1 MYKIEGRSLTEFVDD
16 SRIRLPRF
24 QRREAWKKDQN
35 FKLCIS
41 VYKEFPL
48 GVVIINDTAD
58 ASWLLDGR
66 QRRAA
71 LEVMRNNPVEVYSW
85 AKSFVNFKP
94 KASDEEIRESFY
106 RKINEYLQSADK
118 RADALDSPMSENDEE
133 EENLEEFEEEDV
145 DVNSF
150 DVKKQKES
158 LENLLNQILM
168 VHPIKKGVSK
178 WESTFDFR
186 EFIPKLRY
194 LDKSKKAID
203 PRALRKFI
211 IQDLGQDC
219 LDREV
224 FIQHFIDYELL
235 IEGKEEDFRN
245 YVNLKWDQIYNSLS
259 VIFKSENIFKNGRIG
274 VINLTRASTLDAQN
288 IFTLVNT
295 GGTSLKAEELLS
307 AKPFWNVEL
316 TDVSPELRDKVTA
329 LYSNLALTQEDN
341 VVRWD
346 ACAVLLS
353 RIDKNHYIFPHIN
366 ENNDKSVKNKA
377 SMERITL
384 GFKLISSLFKGGM
397 SAKHVSKLEEFGSE
411 FESKINMELLVE
423 ELNFLI
429 DDVIAEINYFKFLHT
444 WGKSIIEI
452 TTNAITLEFLVL
464 IYKLWDKYGK
474 PRNPASADLKALKRK
489 AVILFDRLIH
499 ENAQGIW
506 KGSGDS
512 KMAGDIRPENIE
524 ERFKPIEI
532 SEWIKYIEENSWKPK
547 PKHEVYR
554 PFLYHYYALDGF
566 SPLMSIGGF
575 DSSSQIN
582 YQVDIDHII
591 PKEKFVDND
600 NYVVYK
606 NSIGN
611 LALLPSSENSS
622 KKSKTLNEI
631 RDGWTKVQI
640 ARYTGIAEEEFETFS
655 DIVNIQQLIEKRK
668 EHYVE
673 VFEKKR
679 MSLFSN

>member
-94 KASDEEIRESFY
+94 KASNEEIREAFY

-118 RADALDSPMSENDEE
+118 RADALESPLSEHSEE
-133 EENLEEFEEEDV
+133 EEIVEEYEEEDV
-145 DVNSF
+145 DINSF

-168 VHPIKKGVSK
+168 VHPIKKGVSR
-178 WESTFDFR
+178 WEGIFDFR

-194 LDKSKKAID
+194 LDKSRKAIE
-203 PRALRKFI
+203 PRALRRFI
-211 IQDLGQDC
+211 IQDLGQEC
-219 LDREV
+219 LDKEV

-235 IEGKEEDFRN
+235 IEGKEEDFKNHINRH
-245 YVNLKWDQIYNSLS
+245 WDQIHNSLS
-259 VIFKSENIFKNGRIG
+259 VIFKSEDIFKNGRIG

-316 TDVSPELRDKVTA
+316 TDVSPELREKVTA
-329 LYSNLALTQEDN
+329 LYSNLALTQEEN

-353 RIDKNHYIFPHIN
+353 RIDKNHYIFPYVDDVIDK
-366 ENNDKSVKNKA
+366 NNKNKS

-397 SAKHVSKLEEFGSE
+397 SAKHVSKLEEFGSD
-411 FESKINMELLVE
+411 FESKINMELLVD

-429 DDVIAEINYFKFLHT
+429 DEVIADVDYFKFLHT

-452 TTNAITLEFLVL
+452 TTNAITLEFIVL

-474 PRNPASADLKALKRK
+474 PRNAASADLKALKRK

-512 KMAGDIRPENIE
+512 KMATDIRFENIE
-524 ERFKPIEI
+524 ERFKPIET
-532 SEWIKYIEENSWKPK
+532 SDWIKYIEENSWKPK

-566 SPLMSIGGF
+566 NPLMSLGGF
-575 DSSSQIN
+575 DGGSQIN

-591 PKEKFVDND
+591 PKEKFVNNE
-600 NYVVYK
+600 NYATFK

-631 RDGWTKVQI
+631 RGDWIKAQI
-640 ARYTGIAEEEFETFS
+640 ERYTGIKEDEFEVFS
-655 DIVNIQQLIEKRK
+655 DIVNINQLIEKRK
-668 EHYVE
+668 ERYID

-679 MSLFSN
+679 RSLFSN